1 MNEKMQI
8 LTMVKEGKITVEEGM
23 RLLNALEDIDTSDGP
38 IVSGNKVKWLKIR
51 VFDPEDNVKVNVTL
65 PTLLINVGIKLAD
78 RFSPEF
84 REAGLTEESVEE
96 ILAAIKNGTTGKI
109 VDIDAEDGTK
119 VEVVLE

>member
-23 RLLNALEDIDTSDGP
+23 RLLNALEDADTSDGP
-38 IVSGNKVKWLKIR
+38 SYPSTKVKWLKIR

-65 PTLLINVGIKLAD
+65 PTLLINVGIKLASK
-78 RFSPEF
+78 FSPEF

>member
-8 LTMVKEGKITVEEGM
+8 LTMVEEGKITAEEGM
-23 RLLNALEDIDTSDGP
+23 RLLNALEDTDTSDAP
-38 IVSGNKVKWLKIR
+38 SYSGAKVKWLKVR

-65 PTLLINVGIKLAD
+65 PTLLINVGIKLASK
-78 RFSPEF
+78 FSPEF
-84 REAGLTEESVEE
+84 RDAGLTEESVEE
-96 ILAAIKNGTTGKI
+96 ILAAIKSGTTGKI

>member
-1 MNEKMQI
+1 MNGKMQI

-23 RLLNALEDIDTSDGP
+23 RLLNALEDINTSDSP
-38 IVSGNKVKWLKIR
+38 IVSGNKVKWLRVR

-65 PTLLINVGIKLAD
+65 PTLLINVGIKLASK
-78 RFSPEF
+78 FSPEF

-109 VDIDAEDGTK
+109 VDMMRRM
-119 VEVVLE
+119 VPRSRLF